1 MINTNEVF
9 RKIKEISKR
18 SVNPRPQV
26 LVQLVAQEL
35 SASRENIMPSLKELK
50 DMRLIQL
57 DNITASHLKLTLLGH
72 TVNR

>member
-1 MINTNEVF
+1 MVNTNEVF

-35 SASRENIMPSLKELK
+35 SASRENIMPSLRELK
-50 DMRLIQL
+50 EMRLIQL
-57 DNITASHLKLTLLGH
+57 ETVTSAHLRLTLLGH
-72 TVNR
+72 TVTR